1 MSLTTYKKKRNFKST
16 NEPAGKK
23 STNAAFRFVVQK
35 HAARTLHYDLRLELG
50 GVLKSWAV
58 PKGPSMNSAD
68 KRLAVQTEDH
78 PVEYL
83 HFKGVIPK
91 GNYGAGKM
99 EIWDTGKFIPV
110 DKNHDPITEKAAL
123 ANLKKGEL
131 KFAVKGKKLCGE
143 FVLVRMKD
151 EKNWLLI
158 KHKEEAAAAI
168 PSIRYGKG
176 EKVRKAIAPMLA
188 GVSKQA
194 FDDPEWIY
202 EIKWDGYRAI
212 AEITDDNVLFYSRN
226 GIDLSQRFPSI
237 YEQLKKIKHV
247 CIIDGE
253 IVLFNEHNQPDFQK
267 LQHYE
272 NHQEYPLAF
281 YVFDMLELD
290 GKNMEDLP
298 LIDRKKLLKKMLGR
312 NRHIKYC
319 DHVEE
324 KGVEFFALAQQQ
336 GLEGI
341 IAKNKQ
347 STYSRGYRSKQWL
360 KIKTVQ
366 QADVTI
372 MGYTAPK
379 GGRSHFG
386 ALVLGVKKGRSWEYK
401 GHVGTG
407 FNQQLLASLKEELD
421 ARKAPES
428 PFKEKVPLND
438 KVTWVKPELKAV
450 IGYTE
455 VTRDGIFRHPVFMGV
470 KEKTPKRSS
479 TKKLTT
485 ASSELNLTN
494 QDKIYFPK
502 DKITKGQLIAY
513 YTAVAPYI
521 LPHLKGRPMSL
532 KRNPNGIKDK
542 GFYHKDAGENAP
554 SFVDVFPVESGDS
567 GKIIDYIVCNNKNTL
582 LYLANLGCIEMNPW
596 NSQTDEPDNPTWLS
610 IDIDPSPKNTFTQV
624 VETAKAVK
632 QVCDRAGLRA
642 FCKTSGA
649 SGLHVY
655 LPLKNRYNYETVRD
669 FAHLLAQLVNE
680 LVPETTTLER
690 SLKKRGNRI
699 YLDYLQNRPG
709 QTLASVYSVRPVDG
723 AQVSAAL
730 DWKELTASLDPSKFT
745 IKNMLARL
753 KKKGDLF
760 KGVLTTGNDLQ
771 KALKRLKK

>member
-23 STNAAFRFVVQK
+23 SANAAFRFVVQK

-131 KFAVKGKKLCGE
+131 KFAVKGKKLSGE

-176 EKVRKAIAPMLA
+176 EKVRNAIAPMLA

-290 GKNMEDLP
+290 GKNMEELP

-470 KEKTPKRSS
+470 KEKASKRSS

-567 GKIIDYIVCNNKNTL
+567 GKIIDYIVCNNKDTL

-730 DWKELTASLDPSKFT
+730 HWKELTASLDPSKFT